1 MHGVLTIPD
10 LIETWAREISLN
22 VIGSESRSV
31 TIDLRRG
38 GSALASSSS
47 IPPQTTSSV
56 ISSSPVVLLSLE
68 NENDENDGNAGD
80 KAGWY
85 CRSRRPNLDVDSI

>member
-1 MHGVLTIPD
+1 MFAPAISLRKGDCTHGVLTIPD

-38 GSALASSSS
+38 GTTIASSSIS
-47 IPPQTTSSV
+47 PQTTSSV
-56 ISSSPVVLLSLE
+56 ISSTSSVVLSVE

-80 KAGWY
+80 KAG
-85 CRSRRPNLDVDSI
+85 

>member
-38 GSALASSSS
+38 GSDVASSSS
-47 IPPQTTSSV
+47 
-56 ISSSPVVLLSLE
+56 VVLSVE
-68 NENDENDGNAGD
+68 NVNDAGD
-80 KAGWY
+80 KAGWN
-85 CRSRRPNLDVDSI
+85 CRSRRPNLDVDSMILQGLSFG

>member
-10 LIETWAREISLN
+10 LMDTWAREMSLN

-56 ISSSPVVLLSLE
+56 ISTSSVLLSVE
-68 NENDENDGNAGD
+68 NENDENDGNAGE